1 MQQLFIRHVPCASL
15 MSMPRSP
22 LSRVSPLHSC
32 AVLRLPPP
40 QWHQTT
46 ARSGRRVATVTLR
59 LEERLRT
66 WCPCGGEEQKSDE
79 TVLPKPSVRQGEPWL
94 LYRLSQRTLQH
105 PDGVW
110 LCFETVWA
118 ASLAHLSDPDS
129 SWCWNKKHSSWCS
142 CVLKTSPFLKMNL
155 DKFPD
160 YTSGSLIYSSKD
172 QNGG

>member
-1 MQQLFIRHVPCASL
+1 MCHPCIPVLYCDCHHHHDVRASL
-15 MSMPRSP
+15 EVGEGWQ
-22 LSRVSPLHSC
+22 LWHWG
-32 AVLRLPPP
+32 LRKGWEPGVPVEGKMGN
-40 QWHQTT
+40 Q
-46 ARSGRRVATVTLR
+46 
-59 LEERLRT
+59 
-66 WCPCGGEEQKSDE
+66 DE

-94 LYRLSQRTLQH
+94 LHHLSRRTLQR
-105 PDGVW
+105 PDTVW
-110 LCFETVWA
+110 LGFETLWA

-129 SWCWNKKHSSWCS
+129 SWCRNKKHSSWCS